1 MATTSTS
8 TELSRFMS
16 FLVEQVNDATEPMT
30 VQRVFTQFSQL
41 GAGVHSE
48 DYYVRRFHRKLAPK
62 MARWDNFSIEA
73 RVRLMFGLDGKVAD
87 DFLRQ
92 IRIYGAV
99 QLDENR
105 RICHFTSHDG
115 QVKLESTELTELK
128 QQVKE
133 KIGTDDADSL
143 QITDLRTVFE
153 AFFVGISRKIKSS
166 APNNST
172 STISAK
178 DYLLKFNFILLGLD
192 CSEFRELQQTVE
204 RKINEPEIANKV
216 LLISDIHR
224 VVQGLLS
231 FISH

>member
-48 DYYVRRFHRKLAPK
+48 DYYVRRWHKSFIDRFLNDFLFRFHRKLAPK

-92 IRIYGAV
+92 
-99 QLDENR
+99 
-105 RICHFTSHDG
+105 
-115 QVKLESTELTELK
+115 
-128 QQVKE
+128 
-133 KIGTDDADSL
+133 
-143 QITDLRTVFE
+143 
-153 AFFVGISRKIKSS
+153 
-166 APNNST
+166 
-172 STISAK
+172 
-178 DYLLKFNFILLGLD
+178 
-192 CSEFRELQQTVE
+192 
-204 RKINEPEIANKV
+204 
-216 LLISDIHR
+216 
-224 VVQGLLS
+224 
-231 FISH
+231 

>member
-153 AFFVGISRKIKSS
+153 AFFVGI
-166 APNNST
+166 T
-172 STISAK
+172 K